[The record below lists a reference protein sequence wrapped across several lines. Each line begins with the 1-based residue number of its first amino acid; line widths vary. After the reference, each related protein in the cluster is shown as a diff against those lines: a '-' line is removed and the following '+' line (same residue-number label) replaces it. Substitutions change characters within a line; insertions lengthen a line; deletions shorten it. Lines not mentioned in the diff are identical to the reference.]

1 VAILLLSFLMLPLIP
16 ASAQEPQWALF
27 DTRNP
32 PAILLS
38 CPQGRYIGG
47 WTIFRLPNDGS
58 TVFDWFMVTSFLS
71 SQPGVW
77 NNVCAGSDWRNSK
90 HALFMQITTTQ
101 QPGTTYIIEYGPTT
115 TYGGTTLG
123 FTVGATI
130 SSSPGV
136 NLGLYIEYSI
146 PDVRVLDWTSLE
158 IRNAWWIHDMV
169 PQGVLTYNRVN
180 DNVYTTKPGIV
191 IRAAQGDCLTLNIGY
206 QTSFGHWTGVLPP
219 SWVETFLPTT
229 SDVITNVC

>member
-1 VAILLLSFLMLPLIP
+1 
-16 ASAQEPQWALF
+16 
-27 DTRNP
+27 
-32 PAILLS
+32 
-38 CPQGRYIGG
+38 
-47 WTIFRLPNDGS
+47 
-58 TVFDWFMVTSFLS
+58 
-71 SQPGVW
+71 
-77 NNVCAGSDWRNSK
+77 
-90 HALFMQITTTQ
+90 
-101 QPGTTYIIEYGPTT
+101 
-115 TYGGTTLG
+115 LG